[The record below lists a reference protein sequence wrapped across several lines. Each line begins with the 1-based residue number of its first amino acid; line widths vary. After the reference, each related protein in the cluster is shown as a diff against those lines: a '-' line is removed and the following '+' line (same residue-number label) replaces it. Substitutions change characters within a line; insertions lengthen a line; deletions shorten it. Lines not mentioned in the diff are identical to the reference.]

1 MTYVGKILVIV
12 IMVFAILF
20 LAFSVVVFTT
30 EMNWKTQ
37 VDTLKVEV
45 QNLKTQKSSLQ
56 NDVISQKSNVVGCE
70 DELKKARTEF
80 GTKLKDLTDQN
91 TRRLAEVTSQRVA
104 VEVAIQQVKKSQDE
118 AEARIA
124 EANILRE
131 NLQKVQLQSNEFKLQ
146 KTDLDQ
152 KILLLQKDLEVAQN
166 NNKNLRE
173 RVTLLSGAMRKAN
186 LSDDIES
193 LRGNVEPP
201 PQVEGEVVNISANNQ
216 VIEISL
222 GSNDG
227 LKVGQEFF
235 LYSVKPTP
243 EYLGKVKITQTDVQQ
258 SVARVIGGK
267 TIHGKKIQ
275 RGDHVTSKI
284 SPRG

>member
-30 EMNWKTQ
+30 EMNWKSR
-37 VDTLKVEV
+37 VDSLTTEV
-45 QNLKTQKSSLQ
+45 QKLKTEKNRLQ
-56 NDVISQKSNVVGCE
+56 GEVTTQISNVQGAK
-70 DELKKARTEF
+70 DELKKAQADADAAFKTISE
-80 GTKLKDLTDQN
+80 QN
-91 TRRLAEVTSQRVA
+91 TRRGAEVTDGRRKIEIALEQVA
-104 VEVAIQQVKKSQDE
+104 KAQAE

-124 EANILRE
+124 EAKILDE
-131 NLQKVQLQSNEFKLQ
+131 NLRKVQLQSNEFKLQ
-146 KTDLDQ
+146 ATELNQ

-173 RVTLLSGAMRKAN
+173 RVTLQRAALLKAN
-186 LSDDIES
+186 LSDDIDV
-193 LRGNVEPP
+193 LKGNVEAP
-201 PQVEGEVVNISANNQ
+201 PQVEGEVVEVSSNNQ

-227 LKVGQEFF
+227 LRVGQEFF
-235 LYSVKPTP
+235 LYSVRPTP
-243 EYLGKVKITQTDVQQ
+243 EYLGKVRITQTDVQQ